1 MALTPPGPVGISAPI
16 QFHTKDKKTMAN
28 TLQAKKRVRQTARK
42 TAVNRAR
49 MSRVR
54 SYVRNV
60 EQAILGGDKEVA
72 TAALRAAEP
81 QIMKAAKTPVLH
93 SNTASRKVSRLA
105 QRVAKM

>member
-1 MALTPPGPVGISAPI
+1 
-16 QFHTKDKKTMAN
+16 MAN
-28 TLQAKKRVRQTARK
+28 SLQAKKRVRQTARK

-54 SYVRNV
+54 THMRKV
-60 EQAILGGDKEVA
+60 EQAIASGDKAAA

-81 QIMKAAKTPVLH
+81 EIVRGAKSAVLH

-105 QRVAKM
+105 QRIAKM